1 MKYWVCII
9 ALLVS
14 ACASSPLSGP
24 NPFEHTELLLDS
36 EEAIGG
42 VINASGAG
50 IPQKLLGRAKAIV
63 VFPNLV
69 KAAMIAGAR
78 VGKGVVIVRS
88 PKTEKWNP
96 PAFIKSRQASWGIQA
111 GIQKAE
117 LVLLVMTNRG
127 LKQLFKTQFNLGSG
141 PQIAL
146 GPVGRTLDLNLQK
159 ALKKND
165 IFAYSRIE
173 GLFAGL
179 SFDGTIIS
187 SDKNAN
193 YEYYRQPVSNRNLLL
208 GHKGIK
214 VPESGQAFIER
225 MNQLAPLYRRGAD

>member
-1 MKYWVCII
+1 MKYWVCIL
-9 ALLVS
+9 ALLIP
-14 ACASSPLSGP
+14 ACVSSPLTGS
-24 NPFEHTELLLDS
+24 NPFKYTELLLDS

-42 VINASGAG
+42 VINASG
-50 IPQKLLGRAKAIV
+50 IPQKLLERAKAIV

-88 PKTEKWNP
+88 PRTGKWNP

-117 LVLLVMTNRG
+117 LVLLIMTRKG

-146 GPVGRTLDLNLQK
+146 GPVGDTLDLNL
-159 ALKKND
+159 ALKEND
-165 IFAYSRIE
+165 IFAYSRIK

-193 YEYYRQPVSNRNLLL
+193 YNYYGQPVSNRNLLL
-208 GHKGIK
+208 GHKAIK
-214 VPESGQAFIER
+214 VPESGQAFLGR
-225 MNQLAPLYRRGAD
+225 MNQIAPSY